1 MDDFYAVTPEE
12 QAKRLTVLARNAL
25 DTWGISKDAAVD
37 LIKHRE
43 NAVFSV
49 TDGDDRYALRI
60 HRAGYH
66 TDAELASELQWIQ
79 ALDGDGLRTPQ
90 VIATVD
96 GATMAH
102 VSADNVPEARQ
113 VDVLEWFDG
122 APIATIEEGLA
133 DSSLV
138 KETFFTLGKLMATVH
153 NQSEAWT
160 PPDGFT
166 RHAWDE
172 DGLLG
177 PDPFWGRYWELDGL
191 SDELLGKLAVAK
203 TKALADL
210 AEFGK
215 TPDRYGLIHADFLHE
230 NLLANDDGICLIDF
244 DDAGFGWHL
253 FDVATTL
260 FFHLGEDYF
269 DDAFATLIDGYRTK
283 RTLSDEHLARLP
295 LFFALRGTT
304 YLGWTHTRS
313 ETETAQSLKPMII
326 AAVEELLDVYLDG
339 S

>member
-1 MDDFYAVTPEE
+1 
-12 QAKRLTVLARNAL
+12 
-25 DTWGISKDAAVD
+25 
-37 LIKHRE
+37 
-43 NAVFSV
+43 
-49 TDGDDRYALRI
+49 
-60 HRAGYH
+60 
-66 TDAELASELQWIQ
+66 
-79 ALDGDGLRTPQ
+79 
-90 VIATVD
+90 
-96 GATMAH
+96 
-102 VSADNVPEARQ
+102 
-113 VDVLEWFDG
+113 
-122 APIATIEEGLA
+122 
-133 DSSLV
+133 
-138 KETFFTLGKLMATVH
+138 
-153 NQSEAWT
+153 
-160 PPDGFT
+160 
-166 RHAWDE
+166 
-172 DGLLG
+172 
-177 PDPFWGRYWELDGL
+177 
-191 SDELLGKLAVAK
+191 
-203 TKALADL
+203 
-210 AEFGK
+210 
-215 TPDRYGLIHADFLHE
+215 LIHADFLHE